1 MRIFEE
7 WSKKISLSI
16 TLTYVRDSHN
26 LAESKSEFVIVGVKA
41 SSFSSAK
48 SVMRKVAS
56 TR

>member
-16 TLTYVRDSHN
+16 TLKYVRDSHN